1 MAARY
6 CKVCK
11 RSLSPGD
18 IRMGRK
24 SHYSCTVP
32 PVLPISEF
40 CSCKYPSSAWGVSGS
55 DAHICITCGK
65 EIKE

>member
-24 SHYSCTVP
+24 THYSCTVP
-32 PVLPISEF
+32 LVLPISEF
-40 CSCKYPSSAWGVSGS
+40 CSCKYPSLNVTLGS
-55 DAHICITCGK
+55 NTDICITCGK